1 MKTVSTFNNILIF
14 NPAFLGDAVLSTP
27 LIKAV
32 KKLYPSALITFTT
45 RPEYAELFT
54 DIDIIDTVLPF
65 DKYGKYKGFFGT
77 LRFAK
82 ILREKKFDLIIN
94 LHRYTRSTFLLKL
107 AKPKFL
113 LGFKSASFS
122 FLFDGSVYRD
132 KLLHEVQRNL
142 STLEPLV
149 EDYTLASVIELG
161 GKVITRFD
169 RSLFSKIKLYQST
182 ISPNKKLIGLAIGSV
197 WKTKRY
203 PPEQFAELA
212 TLLYLSNYTIVL
224 FGSSA
229 DKKSYDEFIKYYK
242 YPYIDYLYKID
253 IKDLSTFIASVDIL
267 ISNDSGPVHIAS
279 STITTIIDIF
289 GATVPQQGFSPY
301 TDNSYIV
308 ENLDLTCRPC
318 GAHGGNK
325 CPKKH
330 FKCMNDIDYN
340 EIKAIIDKIGE

>member
-32 KKLYPSALITFTT
+32 KKLYPSASITFTT

-65 DKYGKYKGFFGT
+65 DKYGKYKGIFGT
-77 LRFAK
+77 LKFAK
-82 ILREKKFDLIIN
+82 ILKEKKFDLIIN
-94 LHRYTRSTFLLKL
+94 LHRYMRSTLLLKL
-107 AKPKFL
+107 AKPKYL
-113 LGFKSASFS
+113 VGFKVASLS
-122 FLFDGSVYRD
+122 FLFDKSVFRD
-132 KLLHEVQRNL
+132 KELHEVHRNL
-142 STLEPLV
+142 SILEPLV
-149 EDYTLASVIELG
+149 EDYTLASAIELA

-169 RSLFSKIKLYQST
+169 RALFSKIKLYQST
-182 ISPNKKLIGLAIGSV
+182 ISPNKKIIGLAIGSV

-203 PPEQFAELA
+203 PPELFAELA

-224 FGSSA
+224 FGSST
-229 DKKSYDEFIKYYK
+229 DKEAYDKFFKYYK
-242 YPYIDYLYKID
+242 HPYIDYLYKID

-301 TDNSYIV
+301 TNSSYIV
-308 ENLDLTCRPC
+308 ENLDLKCRPC

-325 CPKKH
+325 CPLKH
-330 FKCMNDIDYN
+330 FRCMNDIDYN
-340 EIKAIIDKIGE
+340 EIKTIIDKIGE